1 MKVLEQKIGAD
12 SVVPVKSNLILG
24 ADFRAFFF
32 YDFGG
37 VYSMLKYSVEVE
49 FGDDMVDLQQI
60 IDIACANY
68 VHRALVNGAPS
79 MLPYRQEGSAGKEAV

>member
-1 MKVLEQKIGAD
+1 MEGSA
-12 SVVPVKSNLILG
+12 VPAKSNLILG
-24 ADFRAFFF
+24 AEIRAFFF

-37 VYSMLKYSVEVE
+37 VHSMLKYSVEVE
-49 FGDDMVDLQQI
+49 FGDDVVDLQQI

-68 VHRALVNGAPS
+68 VYRALVNGAPS

>member
-1 MKVLEQKIGAD
+1 MEGSA
-12 SVVPVKSNLILG
+12 VPAKSNLILG
-24 ADFRAFFF
+24 AEIRAFF

-49 FGDDMVDLQQI
+49 FGDDVVDLQQI

-68 VHRALVNGAPS
+68 VYRALVNGAPS
-79 MLPYRQEGSAGKEAV
+79 MLLYRQEGSAGKEAV

>member
-1 MKVLEQKIGAD
+1 
-12 SVVPVKSNLILG
+12 
-24 ADFRAFFF
+24 
-32 YDFGG
+32 
-37 VYSMLKYSVEVE
+37 MLKYSVEVE
-49 FGDDMVDLQQI
+49 FGDDMVDLKQI